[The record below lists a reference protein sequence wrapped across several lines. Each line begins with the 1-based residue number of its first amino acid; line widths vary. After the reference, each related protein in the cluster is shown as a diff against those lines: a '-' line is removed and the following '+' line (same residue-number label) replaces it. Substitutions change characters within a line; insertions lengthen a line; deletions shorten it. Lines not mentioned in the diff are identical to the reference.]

1 MPGLRQNLGAF
12 PPSIASTSPNMSTP
26 TRIKSTSKS
35 EPSIHHDDIREAEKL
50 GVDVEEV
57 VVTRV
62 SEEDL
67 MQISR
72 DCLDVHSRTGFRLT
86 LIVLVMGFNMAG

>member
-1 MPGLRQNLGAF
+1 
-12 PPSIASTSPNMSTP
+12 MSTA
-26 TRIKSTSKS
+26 TRIDSATEF
-35 EPSIHHDDIREAEKL
+35 EPNIHHNDIHEAEKL

-57 VVTRV
+57 VITRV

>member
-1 MPGLRQNLGAF
+1 M
-12 PPSIASTSPNMSTP
+12 SST
-26 TRIKSTSKS
+26 TRIDSATKS
-35 EPSIHHDDIREAEKL
+35 EPNIRHDDIREAEKL

-72 DCLDVHSRTGFRLT
+72 DCLEFRSRTGFRLT

>member
-1 MPGLRQNLGAF
+1 
-12 PPSIASTSPNMSTP
+12 MST
-26 TRIKSTSKS
+26 TARIDSDTKS
-35 EPSIHHDDIREAEKL
+35 EPNIHHNDICEAEKL

-72 DCLDVHSRTGFRLT
+72 DCLDVHSRTGFRIT

>member
-1 MPGLRQNLGAF
+1 MTTARVD
-12 PPSIASTSPNMSTP
+12 SASKAEPN
-26 TRIKSTSKS
+26 
-35 EPSIHHDDIREAEKL
+35 IHHNDIREAEKL

-72 DCLDVHSRTGFRLT
+72 DCLDIQSKTGFRLT